1 MMALLEKCVFSVER
15 GKVLECLVS
24 IKEIK
29 ANPDKINAIIHM
41 KPPQS
46 KKEVQNLSSRIAAL
60 NWFMLKLAEWSLP
73 FFTVLRGSGSF
84 HWGPEQQKAFDELK
98 EDIQKLPT
106 LSSPQLDQSLIL
118 YVSLSYTIVC
128 GALLQEKEIMKNDT
142 KLPHQ
147 VPIYFVS
154 EALASS

>member
-1 MMALLEKCVFSVER
+1 
-15 GKVLECLVS
+15 
-24 IKEIK
+24 
-29 ANPDKINAIIHM
+29 
-41 KPPQS
+41 
-46 KKEVQNLSSRIAAL
+46 
-60 NWFMLKLAEWSLP
+60 MLKLAERSLP